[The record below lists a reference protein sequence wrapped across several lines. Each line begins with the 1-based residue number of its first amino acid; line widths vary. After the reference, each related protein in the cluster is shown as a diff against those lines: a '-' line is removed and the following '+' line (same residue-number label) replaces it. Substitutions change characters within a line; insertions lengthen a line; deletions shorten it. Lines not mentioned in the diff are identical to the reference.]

1 MAEQGDSRPSPIRW
15 DPVQNTYI
23 ELKSMQHGRELDEL
37 NQQLQNQI
45 NEHDEY
51 EIYLNNQINEYDNDV
66 SMIQALLIQD
76 PRNNKYIE
84 VNNLRDSVKIDKL
97 NEIVENYEK
106 EENKYYEYYK
116 NLLREYDLN
125 YLKNLIEKYK
135 QYIYLY
141 NIFV

>member
-51 EIYLNNQINEYDNDV
+51 EIYLNNQINEYDNNV
-66 SMIQALLIQD
+66 SMTQAPLIWD
-76 PRNNKYIE
+76 PKENKYLE
-84 VNNLRDSVKIDKL
+84 VYSLEEAMKLNKL
-97 NEIVENYEK
+97 NEVIETHEK
-106 EENKYYEYYK
+106 QETKYNEYYN
-116 NLLREYDLN
+116 NLIREQDLN
-125 YLKNLIEKYK
+125 YVKNLITKYEK
-135 QYIYLY
+135 
-141 NIFV
+141 